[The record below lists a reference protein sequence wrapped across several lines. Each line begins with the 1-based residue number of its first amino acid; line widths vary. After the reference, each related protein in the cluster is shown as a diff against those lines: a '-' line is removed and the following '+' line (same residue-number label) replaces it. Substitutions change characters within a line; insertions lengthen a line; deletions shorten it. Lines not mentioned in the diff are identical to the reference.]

1 MGKTKENNCEVEGIW
16 LLATKKSLPKEE
28 DK

>member
-1 MGKTKENNCEVEGIW
+1 MEKPKENNFEEQGIW